1 MPTKITVVQCHKW
14 GSALRSHSWASA
26 LFFCGLPAFQPPQQC
41 SSALRHGTL
50 ALPAPLLVKVA
61 GSTHFPVFFCQLW
74 EKSFN
79 ILPAAESQAV
89 ERLMK
94 SHRRGQLQ
102 NCRVPSRHGE
112 LLSLLFVS
120 PNPPKKHTQKKLLCG
135 FLERLRW
142 NKYCLIS
149 LLLFV

>member
-1 MPTKITVVQCHKW
+1 MGISLEEPQLSL
-14 GSALRSHSWASA
+14 GA
-26 LFFCGLPAFQPPQQC
+26 FFCGLPAFQPPQQC

-74 EKSFN
+74 EKSLN

-112 LLSLLFVS
+112 LLSPLFVS
-120 PNPPKKHTQKKLLCG
+120 PNPPKKHTQKKKLLCG

>member
-1 MPTKITVVQCHKW
+1 MGISLEEPQLSP
-14 GSALRSHSWASA
+14 SA
-26 LFFCGLPAFQPPQQC
+26 FYCGLPAFQPPQQC

-74 EKSFN
+74 EKSLN

-120 PNPPKKHTQKKLLCG
+120 PKPPKKHTQKNSCVVSWSDSDG
-135 FLERLRW
+135 I
-142 NKYCLIS
+142 NIA
-149 LLLFV
+149 